1 MSRVQLSDLVDA
13 ALEASV
19 VGSFSRA
26 GYAAR
31 SRLEHWEAPGDLAG
45 RVAIVTGASSGI
57 GRETALELAR
67 LGATVWMVGRDRRRT
82 EDAAHQA
89 RALGAGAVVEPV
101 VLDVTDAQA
110 VRAFAARVTAAHERL
125 DVLVHAA
132 GALYPTYRSAPDGG
146 ELTVATAVLAPFRL
160 TWLLGPLLR
169 RSGSANIVTVSSGG
183 MYTQRFDLDRLE
195 MPPDHYRGTT
205 AYARAKRAQVVLSHE
220 WARRWGPDGVASY
233 ASHPGWVDT
242 PGLASGLPGFAR
254 LGPLLRTPG
263 ARGRHGGL
271 AGGRRGAA
279 VARVRRVDRGVLP
292 RPAPARRAPSALDG
306 PRPLGGRGP
315 GAVGLVRVPHGWA
328 GATRR
333 GRGQRAR
340 VRPAGAPRA
349 PSPTPCRRRRTASRP
364 RCRPRGGA
372 ARGRA
377 SRGSA
382 RPRRPRG
389 ARCPRR
395 RRSR

>member
-1 MSRVQLSDLVDA
+1 MSRVHLSDLVDT
-13 ALEASV
+13 ALEATV
-19 VGSFSRA
+19 AGSFSRA

-31 SRLEHWEAPGDLAG
+31 SRLEHWEPPDGLSG

-67 LGATVWMVGRDRRRT
+67 LGATLWLVGRDTRRT
-82 EDAAHQA
+82 EDVAHQA
-89 RALGAGAVVEPV
+89 RALGSGAAVEPV

-110 VRAFAARVTAAHERL
+110 VGAFAARVTAAHERL

-169 RSGSANIVTVSSGG
+169 RSGTANIVTVSSGG
-183 MYTQRFDLDRLE
+183 MYAQRFDLDRLE
-195 MPPDHYRGTT
+195 MPPDSYRGTA

-254 LGPLLRTPG
+254 LGPLLRTPAEG
-263 ARGRHGGL
+263 ADTVVWL
-271 AGGRRGAA
+271 AA
-279 VARVRRVDRGVLP
+279 
-292 RPAPARRAPSALDG
+292 
-306 PRPLGGRGP
+306 
-315 GAVGLVRVPHGWA
+315 
-328 GATRR
+328 
-333 GRGQRAR
+333 
-340 VRPAGAPRA
+340 
-349 PSPTPCRRRRTASRP
+349 
-364 RCRPRGGA
+364 GA
-372 ARGRA
+372 ARYPDVPRPMSEGFFHDRHRRGEHHLPWTARAMSRADGQALWDWCA
-377 SRGSA
+377 SRTGGPA
-382 RPRRPRG
+382 HPPPPATAAGERH
-389 ARCPRR
+389 
-395 RRSR
+395 